1 MRAIVFWQKPSHLLV
16 LYSTVFVEDLID
28 KPAAILEMMLT
39 FIGFKFSRP
48 ALLLAVPEFVVQLK
62 NSMSFSSSEFLSPSS
77 TSAEKSATVGVE
89 TSMLLNVPEAY
100 LKISASAITNEIMN
114 TDGLTRWPC
123 ESFRKIKP
131 YGKAETLELR
141 SKYAIV
147 KERLRMSPSMLAANC
162 SCPFVTCSVSFDT
175 AGG

>member
-1 MRAIVFWQKPSHLLV
+1 
-16 LYSTVFVEDLID
+16 
-28 KPAAILEMMLT
+28 MMLT

-48 ALLLAVPEFVVQLK
+48 ALLLAVPEFVSQLK
-62 NSMSFSSSEFLSPSS
+62 NSMSFSSSEFQSPSAA
-77 TSAEKSATVGVE
+77 TADRSATIGVE
-89 TSMLLNVPEAY
+89 TSMLLNVPETF

-131 YGKAETLELR
+131 YGKVETLELR
-141 SKYAIV
+141 STYSQV
-147 KERLRMSPSMLAANC
+147 KERLRMSSSMLAANC
-162 SCPFVTCSVSFDT
+162 SCPFVTCSVSYDT

>member
-1 MRAIVFWQKPSHLLV
+1 
-16 LYSTVFVEDLID
+16 
-28 KPAAILEMMLT
+28 MMLT

-48 ALLLAVPEFVVQLK
+48 ALLLAVPEFVSQLK
-62 NSMSFSSSEFLSPSS
+62 NSMSFSSSEFQSPSTAVADKTAS
-77 TSAEKSATVGVE
+77 VGVE
-89 TSMLLNVPEAY
+89 TSMLLSVPEVF

-114 TDGLTRWPC
+114 TNGLTRWPC

-141 SKYAIV
+141 STYAQV
-147 KERLRMSPSMLAANC
+147 KDRLRMSSPMLAANC
-162 SCPFVTCSVSFDT
+162 SCPFVTCSVSYDT